1 MAAAHT
7 AAAGDVDLTGAS
19 SGRRRRYPDGS
30 AGALLVR
37 NTFGGVDAGAATGRG
52 RMRMRKYVTAVGVG
66 SVLGLIASR
75 YLFVGSWL
83 SLIPWT
89 IAGLALGAW
98 CARVESLGVGA
109 VYGFFLVFVFMA
121 TGYAGSAPLVGRLP
135 AFAVLGLIGAVCGLV
150 LGVLGSFTSTLWE
163 RMARPGLHG

>member
-1 MAAAHT
+1 
-7 AAAGDVDLTGAS
+7 
-19 SGRRRRYPDGS
+19 
-30 AGALLVR
+30 
-37 NTFGGVDAGAATGRG
+37 
-52 RMRMRKYVTAVGVG
+52 MRKYITAIVVG
-66 SVLGLIASR
+66 SVLGLIGSR

-98 CARVESLGVGA
+98 CARAESLGVGA

-121 TGYAGSAPLVGRLP
+121 TGYAGSAPLLGRIP

-150 LGVLGSFTSTLWE
+150 LGIMGSLAAGAWKRKSSRSQQAPHEDT
-163 RMARPGLHG
+163 